1 MATISTLESTVA
13 SPQVTTV
20 PVLGTQG
27 DSTAQSMAF
36 GIIGVVVG
44 TVGIVLAMLQLRRMK
59 RKIVFELA

>member
-1 MATISTLESTVA
+1 
-13 SPQVTTV
+13 
-20 PVLGTQG
+20 
-27 DSTAQSMAF
+27 MAF